1 MKRNVLNSVRVA
13 APVMLAVLALGTA
26 AVAAPYPGSQMTLT
40 NGTGNTRDLFTVS
53 GNGITVTGDTSLN
66 GNKYYLTDTSLAK
79 TQLVGFRSIYL
90 VKTDGTVTSGIS
102 TVANGGFSSIASSSS
117 TVKNYIGNPGF
128 DGYTGYDDG
137 DSGKGY
143 PDDSKWVVV
152 ADPTLASKKASNKN
166 TYGSFTFSAPIG
178 TYDIGLDYILK
189 DEVGSASGQTGRA
202 YFALQAPR
210 VPAAVPEPG
219 SLASLALGSLCL
231 GGLILNARK
240 RSAKAA

>member
-26 AVAAPYPGSQMTLT
+26 AVANPFPGSLSTLT
-40 NGTGNTRDLFTVS
+40 NGAGNTRDLFTVS
-53 GNGITVTGDTSLN
+53 GKGITVTGDISGVNTYFL
-66 GNKYYLTDTSLAK
+66 GGK
-79 TQLVGFRSIYL
+79 QLVGFRSIYL
-90 VKTDGTVTSGIS
+90 VKTDGTATSGIS
-102 TVANGGFSSIASSSS
+102 TVANGGYSVESG
-117 TVKNYIGNPGF
+117 TLTKTYYKGNPDLG
-128 DGYTGYDDG
+128 GNTGYDDG
-137 DSGKGY
+137 ASGKGY
-143 PDDSKWVVV
+143 PEDSKWVVV
-152 ADPTLASKKASNKN
+152 ADPTLAGEPSSNKN

-202 YFALQAPR
+202 YFALPAPR

>member
-13 APVMLAVLALGTA
+13 APVMLAVLALGPA
-26 AVAAPYPGSQMTLT
+26 AVAGKYPGSQMTLT
-40 NGTGNTRDLFTVS
+40 NGAGNTRDLFTVS
-53 GNGITVTGDTSLN
+53 GNGITVTGDTLLN
-66 GNKYYLTDTSLAK
+66 GNKYYLTGTSLAK

-90 VKTDGTVTSGIS
+90 VKTNGTATSGVTTMTS
-102 TVANGGFSSIASSSS
+102 GGYSVESGTLTKTYYDGALSM
-117 TVKNYIGNPGF
+117 

-137 DSGKGY
+137 GDGFSNG
-143 PDDSKWVVV
+143 SKWVVI
-152 ADPTLASKKASNKN
+152 ADPTLAGKEASNQN
-166 TYGSFTFSAPIG
+166 TSGSFGFSSSSSSSSSV
-178 TYDIGLDYILK
+178 TNYDIGLDYILK
-189 DEVGSASGQTGRA
+189 GGQTGRA
-202 YFALQAPR
+202 YFALPAPR

>member
-13 APVMLAVLALGTA
+13 APAMLAVLALGTA
-26 AVAAPYPGSQMTLT
+26 AVANPYPGSLSTLT
-40 NGTGNTRDLFTVS
+40 NGAGNTRDLFTVS
-53 GNGITVTGDTSLN
+53 DNGITVTGDILGT
-66 GNKYYLTDTSLAK
+66 NKYFLGG

-102 TVANGGFSSIASSSS
+102 TVANGGFSQDSSSL
-117 TVKNYIGNPGF
+117 VKTYYDIAPSLG
-128 DGYTGYDDG
+128 GYTGYDDG
-137 DSGKGY
+137 GSGFSDG
-143 PDDSKWVVV
+143 SNWVVI
-152 ADPTLASKKASNKN
+152 ADPTLAGKASSNKN
-166 TYGSFTFSAPIG
+166 TYGTFGFSSSFTS
-178 TYDIGLDYILK
+178 YDIGLDYILS
-189 DEVGSASGQTGRA
+189 GGQTGRA
-202 YFALQAPR
+202 YFALPAPR

>member
-13 APVMLAVLALGTA
+13 APAMLAVLALGTA
-26 AVAAPYPGSQMTLT
+26 AVANPFPGSLSTLT
-40 NGTGNTRDLFTVS
+40 NGAGNTRDLFTVS
-53 GNGITVTGDTSLN
+53 GNGITVTGDISGVNTYFL
-66 GNKYYLTDTSLAK
+66 GGK
-79 TQLVGFRSIYL
+79 QLVGFRSIYL
-90 VKTDGTVTSGIS
+90 VKTDGTATSGIS

-137 DSGKGY
+137 DPGKGF
-143 PDDSKWVVV
+143 DGSNWVVI
-152 ADPTLASKKASNKN
+152 ADPTLAGKASSNKN
-166 TYGSFTFSAPIG
+166 TYGSFTFSPLISG
-178 TYDIGLDYILK
+178 NDIGLDYILK
-189 DEVGSASGQTGRA
+189 GGQTGRA
-202 YFALQAPR
+202 YFALPAPR

-231 GGLILNARK
+231 GGLVLSARK